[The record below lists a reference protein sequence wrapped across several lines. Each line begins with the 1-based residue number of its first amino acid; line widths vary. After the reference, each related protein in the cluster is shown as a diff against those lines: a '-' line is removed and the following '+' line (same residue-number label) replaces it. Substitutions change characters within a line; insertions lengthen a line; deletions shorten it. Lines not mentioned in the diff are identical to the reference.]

1 VESRNGESEIERA
14 AEMVETMI
22 RKQGIDPET
31 VRMVPPGQG
40 RAWSLMRGSAAVA
53 IFLRPPREGEE
64 EPRLRVVSPIIKIDE
79 GVRPEMFRTLLELN
93 ATGLGGMAFG
103 IHQDRVVVVAERRTR
118 DLEPVEVAHLI
129 ERVGVVADHYDDQ
142 LIARYGGVRV
152 SDLP

>member
-1 VESRNGESEIERA
+1 METRNQESEIERA

-31 VRMVPPGQG
+31 VRMAPPGQG
-40 RAWSLMRGSAAVA
+40 KAWSLMRGSAAVA
-53 IFLRPPREGEE
+53 IFLRPPRDGEE
-64 EPRLRVVSPIIKIDE
+64 DPRLRVVSPIIKVDE
-79 GVRPEMFRTLLELN
+79 GVRPELFKTLLELN

-103 IHQDRVVVVAERRTR
+103 LHQDRVVVVAERRTR
-118 DLEPVEVAHLI
+118 DLEPTEVAHLI

-142 LIARYGGVRV
+142 LIARFGGVKV